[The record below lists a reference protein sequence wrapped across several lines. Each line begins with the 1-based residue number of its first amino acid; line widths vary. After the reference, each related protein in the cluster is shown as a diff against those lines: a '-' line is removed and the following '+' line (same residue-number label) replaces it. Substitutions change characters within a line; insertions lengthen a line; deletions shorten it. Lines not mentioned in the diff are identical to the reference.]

1 MSKKNIN
8 FVVGIV
14 LGAIFL
20 ILWVKM
26 INWEEFTAY
35 FKDPKIWQIIPY
47 SIFYI
52 LAYYFRSLRWRELLK
67 PVHRLNQLECFG
79 IFSSGMLI
87 NYLIPVR
94 AGELAKSFI
103 LKLKKKISV
112 AVTLPTIF
120 LDKLTD
126 LFPILLVIIAI
137 PLISMKLTTALS
149 TIIGL
154 ILFLFIALLLF
165 CYVAIFHRE
174 FAYRVTKYLFR
185 IFPARLR
192 LKLEDFLEKFLTGIS
207 LVRRRDV
214 NLWLVFALTFLA
226 VISESIYIYL
236 VFRLFGSS
244 LSFLQVMLGYT
255 LMNLT
260 YILPTPPAQIGSN
273 QFMWVL
279 IFSVGLGA
287 DKNLT
292 SAAVT
297 MSHFLT
303 SIIIFLM
310 GSLSMFS
317 LNVKYSE
324 IISVKEG

>member
-1 MSKKNIN
+1 MN
-8 FVVGIV
+8 FVVGII
-14 LGAIFL
+14 LGLVFL

-47 SIFYI
+47 SIFYVM
-52 LAYYFRSLRWRELLK
+52 AYYFRSLRWRELLK
-67 PVHRLNQLECFG
+67 PVHKLDKIECFG

-103 LKLKKKISV
+103 LKLKKQISV
-112 AVTLPTIF
+112 ATTLPTIF

-126 LFPILLVIIAI
+126 LFPILLVVIAI
-137 PLISMKLTTALS
+137 PLISMKLTATLS

-154 ILFLFIALLLF
+154 ILFLFIVLLFF

-174 FAYRVTKYLFR
+174 FAYRITKYLFR
-185 IFPARLR
+185 IFPVRFR
-192 LKLEDFLEKFLTGIS
+192 DKLEDFLENFLTGIAI
-207 LVRRRDV
+207 VRSKDV
-214 NLWLVFALTFLA
+214 NLFLVFGLTFLA
-226 VISESIYIYL
+226 VFSESVYIYL

-244 LSFLQVMLGYT
+244 LSFLQIMLGYT

-297 MSHFLT
+297 MSHFIT
-303 SIIIFLM
+303 SMIIFLM
-310 GSLSMFS
+310 GSLSMLS

-324 IISVKEG
+324 ILSVKEG

>member
-1 MSKKNIN
+1 MN
-8 FVVGIV
+8 FVAGIV
-14 LGAIFL
+14 LGLVFL
-20 ILWVKM
+20 LLWIKM

-52 LAYYFRSLRWRELLK
+52 LAYFFRSLRWRELLK
-67 PVHRLNQLECFG
+67 PVHKLDKIECFG
-79 IFSSGMLI
+79 IFSSGLLI

-112 AVTLPTIF
+112 ATTLPTIF

-137 PLISMKLTTALS
+137 PIISMKLTTTLS
-149 TIIGL
+149 AIIGL
-154 ILFLFIALLLF
+154 ILFLFIALLFF

-174 FAYRVTKYLFR
+174 FAYRITKYCFKMFPPKFR
-185 IFPARLR
+185 S
-192 LKLEDFLEKFLTGIS
+192 KLEDFLDKFLTGIAI
-207 LVRRRDV
+207 VRRKDV
-214 NLWLVFALTFLA
+214 NLFLVFVLTFMA
-226 VISESIYIYL
+226 VISESVYIYL
-236 VFRLFGSS
+236 VFRLFGSN
-244 LSFLQVMLGYT
+244 LGFLQILLGYT

-310 GSLSMFS
+310 GSLSMLS

-324 IISVKEG
+324 ILAVKEG